1 MLSTPTYLAQ
11 EAPEGHDS
19 PLRIWLDGWLVYLQ
33 DHLTTIFLLVVAVV
47 GLVVL
52 VRGGI
57 KQTIFFIVGAGLVL
71 LLLFNL
77 DSVAEF
83 FREELPLPDNT
94 SLLPG
99 GGPDPTPGSD

>member
-57 KQTIFFIVGAGLVL
+57 KQTIFFIVGAGLVAAAP
-71 LLLFNL
+71 
-77 DSVAEF
+77 VQPGQ
-83 FREELPLPDNT
+83 RGGV
-94 SLLPG
+94 LPG
-99 GGPDPTPGSD
+99 GATSAGQHLPAARRWPGPDPRQ